1 MLIRE
6 ESFMFENLLLICYFK
21 NDWRENSADKNWKAI
36 LDSLKWSEDKDFSS
50 FFITWAENKETF
62 STIIDSKYRTFRHD
76 KKQIDERIFS

>member
-1 MLIRE
+1 MLVRE
-6 ESFMFENLLLICYFK
+6 ESFMFENFLLICYLK

-50 FFITWAENKETF
+50 FFITCAKNNETI
-62 STIIDSKYRTFRHD
+62 STIFDSKYRTFRHD